1 MKFNTKTIAL
11 ILLFASTT
19 LFGADKTWIANSGS
33 WSVNGNW
40 SPFGRPAD
48 FDNVSLFGAN
58 SMSKTV
64 TYDINDGLLHVYGTI
79 GIQSA
84 GFGTFE
90 LRQPGTSLEASNMSI
105 AGTPAVNGR
114 ARHVLTAGGSAF
126 VGSTFIA
133 DLGLLSVGSGCGYE
147 VTDLT
152 QDAGTITI
160 DPAVAWFRV
169 NGKYDLRGGSVT
181 GPVLIQPT
189 GGLAVEAPT
198 VGAAIDNFGSI
209 AINANTNFTTSLI
222 NRAPLTILGPRDVT
236 AQRWDQRNSDVT
248 QFGTTHGTYYFIQGG
263 STWNLMGGIHTGTQI
278 TTGFTAGD
286 GTYSMAGGS
295 VNMNGFSTARIIV
308 GMENSG
314 SFLQSGGDVRVP
326 FLYVGGSGTLG
337 SGRGYYRL
345 SGTGSL
351 LCTGQMWVGTDHALG
366 GTYEQTGGNASIA
379 RLIVNENGTSS
390 GAINLSGGSLLINST
405 SINNGAWNQT
415 GGRARVDGFLDG
427 TGSTSVTGTGSM
439 STARIRQNSVSL
451 ADNAHLI
458 HEDFSPTHQVNLVNS
473 LTFNESG
480 GTVHGTWDLDN
491 SSLAI
496 DYTGA
501 SPIASINRYLKSGY
515 AGGSWT
521 GTGLSSALAGA
532 FQLSLGLAEAS
543 DVLGATG
550 GNFQGLAVDG
560 STVLVKFTFPGDAN
574 LDGTVDLFDFNR
586 LSQNFGRTG
595 RIWSQGDFNYDGS
608 VDLLDFNILSQR
620 FGQVFSSEPT
630 PHDWA
635 QLASS
640 VPEPATVLLLLSSVP
655 ALAGM
660 RFRRKHRSARSI

>member
-1 MKFNTKTIAL
+1 MRFPSKTIVL
-11 ILLFASTT
+11 ILLLANANLFAT
-19 LFGADKTWIANSGS
+19 DKSWIANSGN

-48 FDNVSLFGAN
+48 FDNISLFGAN
-58 SMSKTV
+58 GGSKTV

-90 LRQPGTSLEASNMSI
+90 LRQPGTSLEASDMSI

-114 ARHVLTAGGSAF
+114 ARHVLTAGGAAF

-169 NGKYDLRGGSVT
+169 NGKYDFRGGSVT

-189 GGLAVEAPT
+189 GGLSVEGAT

-222 NRAPLTILGPRDVT
+222 NRAPFTILGPRT
-236 AQRWDQRNSDVT
+236 IAAERWDQRGGDIT
-248 QFGTTHGTYYFIQGG
+248 QFGTTSGTYYFIQGG
-263 STWNLMGGIHTGTQI
+263 STWTLFGGIHTGTQI

-286 GTYSMAGGS
+286 GTYTMLGGS
-295 VNMNGFSTARIIV
+295 VNMNGFLHRADHRRHGEQRELPAIRRRRA
-308 GMENSG
+308 GA
-314 SFLQSGGDVRVP
+314 VP
-326 FLYVGGSGTLG
+326 L
-337 SGRGYYRL
+337 RRRL
-345 SGTGSL
+345 R
-351 LCTGQMWVGTDHALG
+351 H
-366 GTYEQTGGNASIA
+366 A
-379 RLIVNENGTSS
+379 RLRPRVLQIERHRFAQLHRPDVGRHRPRAGRNVRADQRQREHRTPDRQRERTSS
-390 GAINLSGGSLLINST
+390 GAINLSGGSLLVTSS

-427 TGSTSVTGTGSM
+427 TGSVSVTGTGSM

-451 ADNAHLI
+451 AGTAHLI
-458 HEDFSPTHQVNLVNS
+458 HEDFSTTQQVNLVNS
-473 LTFNESG
+473 LAIQESG
-480 GTVHGTWDLDN
+480 GAVHGTWDLDN

-501 SPIASINRYLKSGY
+501 SPIASIKRYLASGY
-515 AGGSWT
+515 TGGAWT

-532 FQLSLGLAEAS
+532 FQLSLGLAESS
-543 DVLGATG
+543 DVLGPTG
-550 GNFQGLAVDG
+550 GNFQGLPVDG

-574 LDGTVDLFDFNR
+574 LDDRVDLLDFNR
-586 LSQNFGRTG
+586 LSENFGHTG
-595 RIWSQGDFNYDGS
+595 RIWSQGDFNYDGT

-620 FGQVFSSEPT
+620 FGQHFGPDVT
-630 PHDWA
+630 PQDWA
-635 QLASS
+635 NLAAA
-640 VPEPATVLLLLSSVP
+640 VPEPTTLTLPAAAAVLLLS
-655 ALAGM
+655 
-660 RFRRKHRSARSI
+660 RRRRCRCEH